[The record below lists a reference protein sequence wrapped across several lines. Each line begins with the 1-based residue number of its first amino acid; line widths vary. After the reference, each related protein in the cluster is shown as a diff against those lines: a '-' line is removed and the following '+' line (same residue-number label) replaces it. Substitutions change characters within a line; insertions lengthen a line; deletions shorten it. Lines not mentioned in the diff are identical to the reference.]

1 MNVKQPSAKP
11 LKSQCHSYEAYP
23 INYAEKD
30 RCFTSYSGGVALK
43 GSLAAAHHLLATKAK
58 KHQHVRVEDRTAF
71 IQAIQEDIFLLNRTV
86 FEIKANQVRNSFLS
100 L

>member
-11 LKSQCHSYEAYP
+11 LKSQCHSYEVCP

-30 RCFTSYSGGVALK
+30 RRFTSYSGGFALK
-43 GSLAAAHHLLATKAK
+43 ESLAAVHHLFATKAK

-71 IQAIQEDIFLLNRTV
+71 IQVIQEVIFLLNRTV
-86 FEIKANQVRNSFLS
+86 FEIKANQVQNSFLS